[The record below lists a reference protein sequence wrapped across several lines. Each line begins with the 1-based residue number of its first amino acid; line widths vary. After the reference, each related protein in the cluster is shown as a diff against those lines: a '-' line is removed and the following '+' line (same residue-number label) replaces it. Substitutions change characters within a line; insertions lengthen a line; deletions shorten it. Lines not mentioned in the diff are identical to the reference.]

1 MPDKNSSHNEA
12 TVNLRHWF
20 ETPIGAV
27 YRHAE
32 AALLS
37 NKLSGNFRAE
47 VLQLDFVGWEDEF
60 HQAMRFSHYT
70 ILDTQTSGNTKYT
83 RVLAESEY
91 LPIDTHSIDIV
102 IMPHTLEFEE
112 NPHRVLREANRVLK
126 PEGII
131 LLTGFNPWSIW
142 HLPRFLP
149 KAKNKLPWNGC
160 FISRYRVVDWLKL
173 LNFQIEE
180 SQGCCLFP
188 LLINKKHEQWKKI
201 IGTVA
206 AWLPF
211 LPAAYFVMAV
221 KRVSTGTPLFHLKY
235 LKSRFITPPFAK
247 PATKI
252 IHDNKKRANLH

>member
-1 MPDKNSSHNEA
+1 MPDQKNSHDTA
-12 TVNLRHWF
+12 TIELRHWF

-37 NKLSGNFRAE
+37 KKLSENFRAE

-70 ILDTQTSGNTKYT
+70 ILDTETSGSSKYT
-83 RVLAESEY
+83 RVVAKSED

-112 NPHRVLREANRVLK
+112 NPHSVLREVNRVLK

-131 LLTGFNPWSIW
+131 LLTGFNPWAIW

-149 KAKNKLPWNGC
+149 KAKNKLPWNGR

-180 SQGCCLFP
+180 SRGCCLFP
-188 LLINKKHEQWKKI
+188 LLINNKNEQWQKI
-201 IGTVA
+201 PETIA

-221 KRVSTGTPLFHLKY
+221 KRVSGGTPLFHLKY
-235 LKSRFITPPFAK
+235 LKNKFINPPLVK
-247 PATKI
+247 PAIKTL
-252 IHDNKKRANLH
+252 HDNKKRANLH